1 MIDIRTLILSEAVIS
16 LSIWLMFIFYEKTQK
31 TYYGFG
37 HWQVGS
43 LIIFFAYLSM
53 AARGIP
59 DVASNNLL
67 SFEFFF
73 LQNFLLILAIVIR
86 LDGTFR
92 FVLGKKLWKLF
103 YLLPVSTLAAMSYF
117 LFSKDDP
124 AIRNL
129 IFSLVMFLVFT
140 FTAVLFFSR
149 SGKKNLLYIAVGLFN
164 LAWGFVLLFRSA
176 YWIFMP
182 HYRMLDPV
190 FFNVILFFTTP
201 VFNIGLGISL
211 LFVNSQRTLN
221 ELKESEDKF
230 ETTFRSSPYA
240 IMLTDFNDGRI
251 LDVNEGFVDIS
262 GFSREAVI
270 GKTTFEVRLWVNMDD
285 RASVLNELRTNKSI
299 RGKEFLF
306 HKESGETI
314 TGLYSAEVITI
325 NGNTDILA
333 TIADITGIKR
343 AQEEQKRFELQLHHS
358 QKLESIGILAG
369 GIAHD
374 FNNILTAILG
384 NTELALAES
393 PESTPLRQRLD
404 NINKAS
410 TRAAEICR
418 QMLAYSG
425 KGLFVVKP
433 VDISEMVWEMAGM
446 LDVSISKKVVL
457 NYNLAKG
464 LPSVEVDVAQMQQI
478 IMNLVI
484 NASEAVGDKSGVIN
498 LSTGI
503 IECDSSFMIENRMN
517 GDLPEGHYVYLEVA
531 DTGCGM
537 DHETL
542 SKIFDPFFTTKFTGR
557 GLGLSAV
564 QGIIK
569 SHNGGLSVLTEPGK
583 GTVFKV
589 LLPIPAHYEDSL
601 PEEVKEHDIDWKG
614 SGTILLVDDEEPIRS
629 LGRQILE
636 GMEFNVVLAADGKEA
651 IEVFNA
657 FKDEIVCVI
666 LDLTMPHMSGDEAYR
681 EMLLLK
687 PGVRVIVSS
696 GFSEHDVVRRFPE
709 YGLSGFIQKPYKIDS
724 LAGMLRKILT
734 EEQCPVK

>member
-1 MIDIRTLILSEAVIS
+1 MIDINTLILSEAVIS

-43 LIIFFAYLSM
+43 LIIFVAYLSM

-59 DVASNNLL
+59 DVASNKLL

-92 FVLGKKLWKLF
+92 FVLEKKLFKFF
-103 YLLPVSTLAAMSYF
+103 YLLPAATLAAMSYF
-117 LFSKDDP
+117 FLYADDP

-129 IFSLVMFLVFT
+129 IFSLAMFFIFA
-140 FTAVLFFSR
+140 FTAAVFLRKSGTKNVL
-149 SGKKNLLYIAVGLFN
+149 YVAVAFIN
-164 LAWGFVLLFRSA
+164 VAWGLVLLLRSA
-176 YWIFMP
+176 YWMFMP
-182 HYRMLDPV
+182 HYRMVDPV
-190 FFNVILFFTTP
+190 LFNVLLFFTTP

-221 ELKESEDKF
+221 ELRESEDKF
-230 ETTFRSSPYA
+230 ETAFRSSPYA
-240 IMLTDFNDGRI
+240 IMLTDFSDGRI
-251 LDVNEGFVDIS
+251 LDINDGFVNIT
-262 GFSREAVI
+262 GFRREAVI
-270 GKTTFEVRLWVNMDD
+270 GKTTLDLRLWVNMGD
-285 RASVLNELRTNKSI
+285 RSSVLNELKENKTI
-299 RGKEFLF
+299 RGREFLF
-306 HKESGETI
+306 HKESGEI
-314 TGLYSAEVITI
+314 IIGLYSAEVITI
-325 NGNTDILA
+325 NGHTDILA
-333 TIADITGIKR
+333 TIADITEIKR

-358 QKLESIGILAG
+358 QKLESIGVLAG

-384 NTELALAES
+384 NTELALADIS
-393 PESTPLRQRLD
+393 ESTPLRQRLE
-404 NINKAS
+404 NINSAS
-410 TRAAEICR
+410 MRASEICR

-425 KGLFVVKP
+425 KGLFVIKP
-433 VDISEMVWEMAGM
+433 VDISEMVREMTGM

-464 LPSVEVDVAQMQQI
+464 LPYVEVDIAQMQQI

-484 NASEAVGDKSGVIN
+484 NASEAIGEKSGVIN

-503 IECDSSFMIENRMN
+503 IECDSRFLVENNMSD
-517 GDLPEGHYVYLEVA
+517 DLPEGHYVYFEVE
-531 DTGCGM
+531 DTGCGI

-542 SKIFDPFFTTKFTGR
+542 SKIFDPFFTTKITGR

-564 QGIIK
+564 QGIIR

-589 LLPIPAHYEDSL
+589 LLPQPATVTDMI
-601 PEEVKEHDIDWKG
+601 PEETDKQDFKWKG

-636 GMEFNVVLAADGKEA
+636 GMEFEVVLAADGKEA
-651 IEVFNA
+651 VEVFNA

-666 LDLTMPHMSGDEAYR
+666 LDLTMPHMGGDEAYR
-681 EMLLLK
+681 EMKLVNPGLK
-687 PGVRVIVSS
+687 VIVSS
-696 GFSEHDVVRRFPE
+696 GFSEHDVVRRFP
-709 YGLSGFIQKPYKIDS
+709 GNALSGFIQKPYRIDS
-724 LAGMLRKILT
+724 LAGMLKKVLAD
-734 EEQCPVK
+734 EQYVSW

>member
-1 MIDIRTLILSEAVIS
+1 MIDINTLILSEAVIS

-31 TYYGFG
+31 TYLGFG

-53 AARGIP
+53 AARGVS
-59 DVASNNLL
+59 DVASSNLL

-92 FVLGKKLWKLF
+92 FVLGKKLSKSF
-103 YLLPVSTLAAMSYF
+103 YLLPAVTLAAMSYF
-117 LFSKDDP
+117 FIYTDDP

-129 IFSLVMFLVFT
+129 IFSLVMFFIFA
-140 FTAVLFFSR
+140 FTAAVFFMR
-149 SGKKNLLYIAVGLFN
+149 SEKNNILYIAVALINF
-164 LAWGFVLLFRSA
+164 AWGFVLLFRSA
-176 YWIFMP
+176 YWMFMP
-182 HYRMLDPV
+182 DYRMLDPV

-251 LDVNEGFVDIS
+251 LDVNEGFVNIT
-262 GFSREAVI
+262 GFSREDTI
-270 GKTTFEVRLWVNMDD
+270 GKTTLEIRLWLNNKD
-285 RASVLNELRTNKSI
+285 RAEVLDDLAAKRRISG
-299 RGKEFLF
+299 REFQF
-306 HKESGETI
+306 RKESGDII

-325 NGNTDILA
+325 NGSTDILA
-333 TIADITGIKR
+333 TIADITGIKK

-384 NTELALAES
+384 NTELALDEA
-393 PESTPLRQRLD
+393 PESSPLRQRLE

-410 TRAAEICR
+410 LRAAEICR

-433 VDISEMVWEMAGM
+433 VDISEMVREMTGM
-446 LDVSISKKVVL
+446 LDVSISKKAVL

-464 LPSVEVDVAQMQQI
+464 LPYIEVDVAQMQQI

-498 LSTGI
+498 ISTGI

-517 GDLPEGHYVYLEVA
+517 VDFPEGHYVYLEVA

-542 SKIFDPFFTTKFTGR
+542 TKIFDPFFTTKFTGR

-589 LLPIPAHYEDSL
+589 LLPIPVYYEDSL
-601 PEEVKEHDIDWKG
+601 PEEVKGHDVDWKG

-636 GMEFNVVLAADGKEA
+636 GMEFDVVLAADGKEA

-666 LDLTMPHMSGDEAYR
+666 LDLTMPHISGDEAYR
-681 EMLLLK
+681 EMKLVK
-687 PGVRVIVSS
+687 PGVKVIVSS
-696 GFSEHDVVRRFPE
+696 GFSEHDVVKRFPE
-709 YGLSGFIQKPYKIDS
+709 KSLSGFIQKPYKIDN
-724 LAGMLRKILT
+724 LAGILKKVLA
-734 EEQCPVK
+734 EEHYV

>member
-1 MIDIRTLILSEAVIS
+1 MIDINTLILSEAVIS

-59 DVASNNLL
+59 DVASNKLL

-92 FVLGKKLWKLF
+92 FVLGKKLLKFF
-103 YLLPVSTLAAMSYF
+103 YLLPPVTLAVMSWF
-117 LFSKDDP
+117 LLFNDVI
-124 AIRNL
+124 AVRNL
-129 IFSLVMFLVFT
+129 VFSSVMFFVFT
-140 FTAVLFFSR
+140 FTAAVFFMR
-149 SGKKNLLYIAVGLFN
+149 SGKRNILYIAVGLFN
-164 LAWGFVLLFRSA
+164 LAWGLVLMFRST
-176 YWIFMP
+176 YWMFMP
-182 HYRMLDPV
+182 EYRMLDPV

-221 ELKESEDKF
+221 ELRESEDKF

-251 LDVNEGFVDIS
+251 LDVNDGFVNIT
-262 GFSREAVI
+262 GFSREYLI
-270 GKTTFEVRLWVNMDD
+270 GKTTNEVRLWVNKDD
-285 RASVLNELRTNKSI
+285 RTSVLEDLAANRRISG
-299 RGKEFLF
+299 REFQF
-306 HKESGETI
+306 RKESGEII

-325 NGNTDILA
+325 NGNANILA
-333 TIADITGIKR
+333 TIADITGMKK

-374 FNNILTAILG
+374 FNNILAAILG
-384 NTELALAES
+384 NTELALEGT
-393 PESTPLRQRLD
+393 PEFSPLRQRLD
-404 NINKAS
+404 NINRAS

-433 VDISEMVWEMAGM
+433 VDISEMVREMTGM
-446 LDVSISKKVVL
+446 LDVSISKKAVL
-457 NYNLAKG
+457 NYNLSKE
-464 LPSVEVDVAQMQQI
+464 LPYVEVDVAQMQQI

-484 NASEAVGDKSGVIN
+484 NASEAVGDKNGVIN

-503 IECDSSFMIENRMN
+503 IECDGRFMIENRMN
-517 GDLPEGHYVYLEVA
+517 GDLPEGHYVYLEVQ

-537 DHETL
+537 DQETL

-589 LLPIPAHYEDSL
+589 LLPIPAQSEDSL
-601 PEEVKEHDIDWKG
+601 LEEIKGHDVDWKG

-636 GMEFNVVLAADGKEA
+636 GMEFDVVLAADGKEA
-651 IEVFNA
+651 LDVFNA
-657 FKDEIVCVI
+657 CKDEIVCVI

-681 EMLLLK
+681 EMKLVK
-687 PGVRVIVSS
+687 PGVKVIVSS

-724 LAGMLRKILT
+724 LAGILKKVLAD
-734 EEQCPVK
+734 EQYA